1 MVKKILVIGGSGFIG
16 SHVSDKLSNDGHKVT
31 IFDLVKSKYI
41 SSKQKYIS
49 GNLLNKKDIFNA
61 LKGIDIIFHFGGTV
75 DIEFSKKNPNE
86 CLLNNIIGTNNL
98 LNAISKFKK
107 KPKLFFGSTIYIYS
121 NYGSFY
127 RISKETC
134 ENLIYEYSRIYK
146 FKYVIF
152 RFGTVYGPR
161 SNINNSIHKY
171 VSTIMDNKS
180 NKIINLNI
188 SGEEIREFIH
198 VKDVAKV
205 CGNFIKP
212 KLDIFNKSF
221 IITGLDKLKISDL
234 IKLILEISN
243 KKFKVNYSKKNSDHY
258 DMTPYNFKE
267 EISEKIFP
275 ETHIDL
281 GLGILE
287 MIKNYN
293 KK

>member
-1 MVKKILVIGGSGFIG
+1 MASKILVIGGSGFIG
-16 SHVSDKLSNDGHKVT
+16 SHVADKLSNDGHQVT
-31 IFDLVKSKYI
+31 IFDIVKSKYI
-41 SSKQKYIS
+41 LSNQKFLS
-49 GNLLNKKDIFNA
+49 GSLLNIKDVISA
-61 LKGIDIIFHFGGTV
+61 LKGMDAIYHFGGTV
-75 DIEFSKKNPNE
+75 DIEYSRNNPNE
-86 CLLNNIIGTNNL
+86 CLLNNIIGTDNL

-134 ENLIYEYSRIYK
+134 ENLIFEYSRIYN

-161 SNINNSIHKY
+161 SNLNNSIQKYITKILNHK
-171 VSTIMDNKS
+171 SSKP
-180 NKIINLNI
+180 INFKV
-188 SGEEIREFIH
+188 SGEEVREFIH

-205 CGNFIKP
+205 CAKFIKY
-212 KLDIFNKSF
+212 KSDAYNKSF
-221 IITGLDKLKISDL
+221 IITGLDKLKLSNL
-234 IKLILEISN
+234 FKLILEISN
-243 KKFKVNYSKKNSDHY
+243 KKLKIKYSKKNSDHY
-258 DMTPYNFKE
+258 HITPYNFKE
-267 EISEKIFP
+267 ELSEKILP
-275 ETHIDL
+275 ETHIDI